1 MCDTKM
7 LDVEKR
13 FLHGACDL
21 HIHTGPDTYHGIYAT
36 TTRSRLLDGIEAA
49 SEARAAGMRAILL
62 KCVDICTVDRAYC
75 ARRAVP
81 ELEVFGELNMS
92 YTVGGLNAAAI
103 RRSVQFGPGPN
114 LLKMVMMPADEANP
128 ASATRSR
135 RLEDL
140 GKLGI
145 VAMRNGE
152 PVPEM
157 YACLEE
163 IAANDL
169 ILGCPPRP
177 RIVQAAKETGIDK
190 VAIQHP
196 EYRHVPGQFGLEEE
210 LVGMGAYLELCL
222 NSCMPPKPRMT
233 YSEYA
238 QIIRAVGA
246 DCCVLVSDMGQ
257 IYNPSPVQGLRML
270 IVNLLNLGISARE
283 IDSMVR
289 VNPSTLLGLE

>member
-1 MCDTKM
+1 M
-7 LDVEKR
+7 LDVERR
-13 FLHGACDL
+13 FLAGACDL

-36 TTRSRLLDGIEAA
+36 TTRFRLLDGIEAA

-114 LLKMVMMPADEANP
+114 LLKMVMMPADEAKP
-128 ASATRSR
+128 ASTPRSR
-135 RLEDL
+135 RLTDL
-140 GKLGI
+140 GKPGI
-145 VAMRNGE
+145 IAVRNGA

-157 YACLEE
+157 YECLEE

-177 RIVQAAKETGIDK
+177 SIVNAAKETGVEKI
-190 VAIQHP
+190 AIQHP
-196 EYRHVPGQFGLEEE
+196 EYRHVPGQFDLERE

-222 NSCMPPKPRMT
+222 NSCMPPNPRMT

-238 QIIRAVGA
+238 RIIQAVDA
-246 DCCVLVSDMGQ
+246 DRCMLVSDMGQ
-257 IYNPSPVQGLRML
+257 IYNPTPVQGLRML
-270 IVNLLNLGISARE
+270 IVNLLNLGISTRE
-283 IDSMVR
+283 IDIMVR
-289 VNPSTLLGLE
+289 ENPRHLLGLE

>member
-1 MCDTKM
+1 M

-13 FLHGACDL
+13 FLEGACDL
-21 HIHTGPDTYHGIYAT
+21 HIHTGPDTYHGIYAP
-36 TTRSRLLDGIEAA
+36 TTRLRLLDGIEAA

-103 RRSVQFGPGPN
+103 RRSVKFGPGPN
-114 LLKMVMMPADEANP
+114 LLKMVMLPADEANP

-135 RLEDL
+135 RLENL
-140 GKLGI
+140 GKPGI
-145 VAMRNGE
+145 VAVKNGE

-157 YACLEE
+157 HECLEE
-163 IAANDL
+163 IAANHL

-177 RIVQAAKETGIDK
+177 RIVNAAKETGVDK
-190 VAIQHP
+190 IAIQHP
-196 EYRHVPGQFGLEEE
+196 EYQHVPGQFDLEKE

-238 QIIRAVGA
+238 LIIQAVGA
-246 DCCVLVSDMGQ
+246 DRCVLVSDMGQ

-283 IDSMVR
+283 INTMVQ
-289 VNPSTLLGLE
+289 VNPLRLLGLE